1 MTDALWQRDPTRK
14 QLRDFGISVGAVL
27 LLVGGVLLWRHP
39 RWNAHPYVWGV
50 GAVLMV
56 LGATAPMLLKRVYQP
71 WMALAFVL
79 GIVTTTVL
87 LSVLYVVILPLFRL
101 VALIGGKDSLE
112 RGWRP
117 GAEASYWKP
126 HDRIDVPDRHFRA
139 F

>member
-56 LGATAPMLLKRVYQP
+56 LGATAPMLLKR
-71 WMALAFVL
+71 
-79 GIVTTTVL
+79 I
-87 LSVLYVVILPLFRL
+87 
-101 VALIGGKDSLE
+101 
-112 RGWRP
+112 
-117 GAEASYWKP
+117 
-126 HDRIDVPDRHFRA
+126 
-139 F
+139 